1 MRTPTLVVALSFS
14 ALASSA
20 LGQGQEIPHKKVVLD
35 NGLQVILH
43 EDHSDPLVSV
53 YVSYHVGSGR
63 EEPGR
68 SGFAHL
74 FEHMLFQGSQH
85 VGDDQHFKMVSEAGG
100 TLNGTTN
107 LDRTLYFETL
117 PSNHLELALW
127 LEADR
132 MGFLLPAVTQEKLD
146 NQRDVVKNERRQNYE
161 NRPYAQSSGVI
172 AAGLYPA
179 DHPYSWVTI
188 GSMKDLSAASLEDV
202 HNFFRRWYGPNNAT
216 LGIGGDIDPEKTI
229 ALVKKYFGSIP
240 RGPEVVK
247 PVARAAVLPQ
257 SKRLVMEDKVQLPQL
272 QLVWPGVPAGSA
284 EEPALDMLASVLS
297 QGKSS
302 ILEKALRIDETLV
315 RNVSARNE
323 SSEVAGQFAI
333 TMTAAAGVS
342 LDTLEQKV
350 MDLLHGLETNGVSA
364 EALDR
369 HKAIAEAASI
379 RRMET
384 VASKTSSLTVNNMF
398 YGEPNHA
405 ATELREFLE
414 VTPKQVA
421 SALRVTILGKPYIA
435 LSVVPNGKIELAAS
449 GRVPEQVAQEK
460 GFDRTKRPTAGDR
473 PSIKAPEVWHDT
485 LANGVKMIGAKYNE
499 IPLTTLSIAV
509 PAGRLSEDMTKLG
522 LASLTAAML
531 NEGTQKMSTVEL
543 SDALEGL
550 GATLNVGSDD
560 DEITFNLSVINKN
573 LKPAVEIL
581 RQVVLTPRFDAK
593 DLARLKK
600 QRLIAIDTR
609 GDDIRGISSAV
620 WQRLMFGDAAI
631 EGMPAIGRRDTVEKI
646 TIDDV
651 RNYYT
656 QNATPAGARVSVV
669 SDMSAAQVKDLLQP
683 LVAAWTGSAGDG
695 GVGAGLSA
703 GVGGARP
710 KAKDAAAARPSV
722 PTYDKV
728 ALFLVDKPG
737 AAQSEVSIGHLGV
750 AVTDPDYYPLTVLNY
765 VLGGAFSSR
774 INMNLRESKGYT
786 YGARSGFSAGV
797 RPGPFAATGG
807 IHTQYTKES
816 VVEFMKE
823 LNAILDGVTDK
834 ELEFAK
840 NALAQGLALRYES
853 TMARMQL
860 LNDIGKYGFP
870 DDYLQKRLK
879 QLDALTVDDLKALAK
894 KHLHPDKMAILVVGD
909 KQKVQQGLNGLGYG
923 DAVELDIDGTKK

>member
-1 MRTPTLVVALSFS
+1 
-14 ALASSA
+14 
-20 LGQGQEIPHKKVVLD
+20 
-35 NGLQVILH
+35 
-43 EDHSDPLVSV
+43 
-53 YVSYHVGSGR
+53 
-63 EEPGR
+63 
-68 SGFAHL
+68 
-74 FEHMLFQGSQH
+74 
-85 VGDDQHFKMVSEAGG
+85 
-100 TLNGTTN
+100 
-107 LDRTLYFETL
+107 
-117 PSNHLELALW
+117 
-127 LEADR
+127 
-132 MGFLLPAVTQEKLD
+132 
-146 NQRDVVKNERRQNYE
+146 
-161 NRPYAQSSGVI
+161 
-172 AAGLYPA
+172 
-179 DHPYSWVTI
+179 
-188 GSMKDLSAASLEDV
+188 
-202 HNFFRRWYGPNNAT
+202 
-216 LGIGGDIDPEKTI
+216 
-229 ALVKKYFGSIP
+229 
-240 RGPEVVK
+240 
-247 PVARAAVLPQ
+247 
-257 SKRLVMEDKVQLPQL
+257 
-272 QLVWPGVPAGSA
+272 
-284 EEPALDMLASVLS
+284 
-297 QGKSS
+297 
-302 ILEKALRIDETLV
+302 
-315 RNVSARNE
+315 
-323 SSEVAGQFAI
+323 
-333 TMTAAAGVS
+333 
-342 LDTLEQKV
+342 
-350 MDLLHGLETNGVSA
+350 
-364 EALDR
+364 
-369 HKAIAEAASI
+369 
-379 RRMET
+379 
-384 VASKTSSLTVNNMF
+384 
-398 YGEPNHA
+398 
-405 ATELREFLE
+405 
-414 VTPKQVA
+414 
-421 SALRVTILGKPYIA
+421 
-435 LSVVPNGKIELAAS
+435 
-449 GRVPEQVAQEK
+449 
-460 GFDRTKRPTAGDR
+460 
-473 PSIKAPEVWHDT
+473 
-485 LANGVKMIGAKYNE
+485 
-499 IPLTTLSIAV
+499 
-509 PAGRLSEDMTKLG
+509 
-522 LASLTAAML
+522 
-531 NEGTQKMSTVEL
+531 MSTVEL

-683 LVAAWTGSAGDG
+683 LVAAWTGFRRRRRRGCRALGRSRRRAPE
-695 GVGAGLSA
+695 SQ
-703 GVGGARP
+703 
-710 KAKDAAAARPSV
+710 DAAAARPSV